1 MGTKQA
7 ITLGRWLVRPLA
19 VVVMASLAACTS
31 NTAPPPAAPEVE
43 PEFADEYRI
52 GVGDALSINVWRNAD
67 LSVQVP
73 VRPDGKISVPLAGD
87 VMVGGKTPEE
97 VGADITSKLAT
108 FIRDPYV
115 TVIVTDMGSDQYR
128 SRVRV
133 TGAVAQPVSL
143 PYRQGMTVLD
153 VVLEAGGVTEFANAG
168 NATLYRRDGQRID
181 IDLARILNRGDM
193 STNFSLRPGDVI
205 TIPERA
211 F

>member
-1 MGTKQA
+1 MLIKQA
-7 ITLGRWLVRPLA
+7 SLQGRWLVMTLVIA
-19 VVVMASLAACTS
+19 LLGACS
-31 NTAPPPAAPEVE
+31 NTAPPPPAPTAE
-43 PEFADEYRI
+43 PEFAPEYRI
-52 GVGDALSINVWRNAD
+52 GVGDALNINVWRNAD

-87 VMVGGKTPEE
+87 VMVGGKTPLE
-97 VGADITSKLAT
+97 VSADITAQLAT

-133 TGAVAQPVSL
+133 TGAVNQPVSL

-153 VVLEAGGVTEFANAG
+153 VVLEAGGTSEFANAG
-168 NATLYRRDGQRID
+168 DAMLYRRDGERLE
-181 IDLARILNRGDM
+181 IDLGRILNRGDM
-193 STNFSLRPGDVI
+193 RTNFSLRPGDVI
-205 TIPERA
+205 TVPKRA